1 MATSDYSAIAR
12 AITAQN
18 QGIAQANNYA
28 TSDFG
33 KIAEQA
39 IRSRSAERRAAIKAQ
54 TRVHK
59 AGMDALASKKVYE
72 IDADT
77 KNQVASIK
85 RPAKRMAGLVAAAGT
100 LSSAYVMKQGADR
113 SQKRHDEYMNK
124 LEQNKVK
131 IEEAMS
137 RPKPP
142 PPSLAPPPRMP
153 NINFEDPSTP
163 ASGSAT
169 TPAPSPAPTP
179 SASGGNMSMSYM
191 KALTADGYT
200 PTQAAALVGHLRVE
214 SGDFQYMEE
223 LEDNVYGTRGYGH
236 LQWTNTPGSNRRDNF
251 LAWTKGQNLDP
262 SSFEGNYGF
271 LQHEMSTNH
280 GNVWT
285 NGGSDQGFRQTG
297 SLEDSSSYLLGN
309 LIRPKPGSEAERIR
323 RAKETLLQWQEFN

>member
-39 IRSRSAERRAAIKAQ
+39 IRSRSAERRAAIKAE

-59 AGMDALASKKVYE
+59 AGMDALATKKVYE

-100 LSSAYVMKQGADR
+100 LSSAYVMKQGNDR
-113 SQKRHDEYMNK
+113 SKKRHEEYMDELRANR
-124 LEQNKVK
+124 EK

-137 RPKPP
+137 RPLEKPP
-142 PPSLAPPPRMP
+142 ELEKPPRMP
-153 NINFEDPSTP
+153 NINFEDPSIP

-169 TPAPSPAPTP
+169 TPAPTP
-179 SASGGNMSMSYM
+179 SASGGDLSMSYM

-271 LQHEMSTNH
+271 LKHEMSTNH

-323 RAKETLLQWQEFN
+323 RAKETLLQWQDLN